1 MHPKS
6 NAFSG
11 TPPKLVGALIRRHKR
26 YTKGIAK
33 LYKWQGKL
41 GGKSAE
47 NRRALD
53 QMARRGNPNDIRG
66 KGHRNKIKRALEI
79 LTINY

>member
-1 MHPKS
+1 MFNVPLHS
-6 NAFSG
+6 L
-11 TPPKLVGALIRRHKR
+11 TKLVGALIKGHRP

-33 LYKWQGKL
+33 LYDRVGEN
-41 GGKSAE
+41 SAE

-53 QMARRGNPNDIRG
+53 QMARG
-66 KGHRNKIKRALEI
+66 KKTRMTFGVMNIETKIKRALEI